1 MTVAP
6 WSAPGS
12 GSRAAAG
19 ALTSPLTRGLHSL
32 TATETDRSGNPSVSS
47 SPALVLNIVA
57 ATPSSPTAKDDFNG
71 DGYSDILWQH
81 TNGQAAIW
89 ELNGT
94 SVSGGALVG
103 RNPGP
108 VWQAIGSGDV

>member
-1 MTVAP
+1 MTVTP

-12 GSRAAAG
+12 CSRAAAG

-32 TATETDRSGNPSVSS
+32 TATETDRFGNPSVSS
-47 SPALVLNIVA
+47 SPPLVLNIVA

-81 TNGQAAIW
+81 TNSRAALGAERNQRNRGEAW
-89 ELNGT
+89 SAATPGRPGT
-94 SVSGGALVG
+94 SDGIA
-103 RNPGP
+103 
-108 VWQAIGSGDV
+108 